1 MIARIIWWAALI
13 AGVSY
18 VLPVLALADVLT
30 FGFSSAGNVVLL
42 FWKGAGVGLLA
53 LWAGMQARDRNGW
66 LITLALAFGALGD
79 VLLDAQGLET
89 GGAAFALGHLFA
101 IGLYATNRRVNPSLS
116 QKLLGVVLVPGS
128 LLIVW
133 ALLAPAPG
141 WWHAAV
147 YTGVVAVMAAMAWR
161 SRFPR
166 YRTGI
171 GAILFLI
178 SDLII
183 FAGEGGAIAPELR
196 AWLVWPLYFGGQA
209 LIAWGVV
216 DTLRREQSV

>member
-1 MIARIIWWAALI
+1 MARLIWWAALI
-13 AGVSY
+13 VGVSY
-18 VLPVLALADVLT
+18 ILPAVQGWHGPAIMA
-30 FGFSSAGNVVLL
+30 
-42 FWKGAGVGLLA
+42 WKGAAVGLLA
-53 LWAGMQARDRNGW
+53 LWAGLQARDRDGW
-66 LITLALAFGALGD
+66 LITMALVCGALGD
-79 VLLDAQGLET
+79 VLIDAQGLEI

-101 IGLYATNRRVNPSLS
+101 IGLYATNRRANPSLS
-116 QKLLGVVLVPGS
+116 QKLLGIVLVPGS
-128 LLIVW
+128 VVIVW

-141 WWHAAV
+141 WWQAAV
-147 YTGVVAVMAAMAWR
+147 YTAIVAVMAATAWR

-166 YRTGI
+166 YRVGI

-183 FAGEGGAIAPELR
+183 FAGEGAAIAPIAR

-216 DTLRREQSV
+216 DTLRCEHST

>member
-1 MIARIIWWAALI
+1 MTRLIWWAALI
-13 AGVSY
+13 AGGSY
-18 VLPVLALADVLT
+18 LVPVLAGWEGPAII
-30 FGFSSAGNVVLL
+30 A
-42 FWKGAGVGLLA
+42 WKGAGVALLA
-53 LWAGMQARDRNGW
+53 VWAAVHAHARDGW

-79 VLLDAQGLET
+79 VVLETHGLEL

-101 IGLYATNRRVNPSLS
+101 IGLYATNRRPHPTAS
-116 QKLLGVVLVPGS
+116 QTLLAALLVPAS

-141 WWHAAV
+141 WWHAAS
-147 YTGVVAVMAAMAWR
+147 YTAVVAVMAASAWR

-171 GAILFLI
+171 GAILFLV
-178 SDLII
+178 SDLVI
-183 FAGEGGAIAPELR
+183 FAGEGGAISPEAR

-216 DTLRREQSV
+216 STLTKERAP